1 MLRFNIQ
8 YFLLTILLTAVEI
21 YIGARM
27 HDAII
32 RPYGGDFL
40 CVIFLY
46 CLVRSFLNFPVWPT
60 ALAVLVFAYVI
71 ETLQYFHWA
80 DWLGF
85 KKPSLM
91 RTLMGVEFTW
101 IDILCYTLGIGL
113 VLGIEALVQRK
124 RVKLGARAPGAQ
136 HNVL

>member
-1 MLRFNIQ
+1 MLRFNLG
-8 YFLLTILLTAVEI
+8 YFLLTILLTVVEI

-46 CLVRSFLNFPVWPT
+46 CLIRSFLSFPVWPT
-60 ALAVLVFAYVI
+60 ALAVLVFAYVV

-80 DWLGF
+80 DRLGF
-85 KKPSLM
+85 RKPSLM

-113 VLGIEALVQRK
+113 VLGIEAFVKRK
-124 RVKLGARAPGAQ
+124 RVGLAGAAK
-136 HNVL
+136 

>member
-1 MLRFNIQ
+1 MLRFNRR
-8 YFLLTILLTAVEI
+8 YFLWTILLTAVEI

-46 CLVRSFLNFPVWPT
+46 CLIRSFYRSPVWPT
-60 ALAVLVFAYVI
+60 ALAVLVFAYLV

-80 DWLGF
+80 DRLGF
-85 KKPSLM
+85 RKPSLM

-101 IDILCYTLGIGL
+101 VDILCYTLGIGL

-124 RVKLGARAPGAQ
+124 QVRLAGAQ
-136 HNVL
+136 KSGS

>member
-1 MLRFNIQ
+1 MLRINIH
-8 YFLLTILLTAVEI
+8 YFMLTLVLTTVEM
-21 YIGARM
+21 YIGAKM

-40 CVIFLY
+40 IVIWLY
-46 CLVRSFLNFPVWPT
+46 CLIRSFFRGPAWPT
-60 ALAVLVFAYVI
+60 ALAVLVFAYAV

-80 DWLGF
+80 DRLGF

-101 IDILCYTLGIGL
+101 VDILSYTLGIGL
-113 VLGIEALVQRK
+113 VLGLEALAQWR
-124 RVKLGARAPGAQ
+124 RVKWGQLKN
-136 HNVL
+136 NVP

>member
-1 MLRFNIQ
+1 MLRFNLG
-8 YFLLTILLTAVEI
+8 YFLLTILLTVVEI

-46 CLVRSFLNFPVWPT
+46 CMIRSFLSFRVWPT
-60 ALAVLVFAYVI
+60 ALAVLVFAYMV

-80 DWLGF
+80 DRLGF
-85 KKPSLM
+85 RKPSLM

-113 VLGIEALVQRK
+113 VLGIEVLVKRK
-124 RVKLGARAPGAQ
+124 HVRLAGAAK
-136 HNVL
+136 